1 MDTIEYMKRF
11 IKFLLSSQII
21 GFAASLL
28 FAISPD
34 NPYVILFFCLAAGFI
49 MAYFFFMEVHM
60 TLSLYLLSILLYLL
74 MTVVSIIPVALG
86 AESLVWLFIWNIIF
100 GFFLGLVVA
109 ARRLIPILSR
119 SLQQNAP
126 AQFSGIRLSSI
137 KVSPITKGAL
147 AVFAIVLIWSS
158 VSWWTG
164 SNKEERCRE
173 LRSQA
178 SDYRALIAEHRSM
191 AEHYERKAEG
201 YIDRYGPVKESLL
214 AGADAQLRS
223 FGHSGQAAE
232 DAQRLAEIEK
242 KMRELGCE

>member
-1 MDTIEYMKRF
+1 MDMIEYMKKF

-34 NPYVILFFCLAAGFI
+34 NPYVILFFCLVAGFI
-49 MAYFFFMEVHM
+49 MAHLFFKDVEMAP
-60 TLSLYLLSILLYLL
+60 SLYLLSILLYLL
-74 MTVVSIIPVALG
+74 MTVISIIPVALAPEALAG
-86 AESLVWLFIWNIIF
+86 LALWNVVF
-100 GFFLGLVVA
+100 GFLLGLVVA
-109 ARRLIPILSR
+109 ARRLIPALSR

-126 AQFSGIRLSSI
+126 AQFSGIKLSSI
-137 KVSPITKGAL
+137 KVSPLSKGAL

-164 SNKEERCRE
+164 SNKEEKCRE

-178 SDYRALIAEHRSM
+178 SNYRALIAEHKQM

-201 YIDRYGPVKESLL
+201 YIDRYGPVKESIL

-242 KMRELGCE
+242 KMRDLGCE